1 MSADIAALKAAL
13 RQEALKRRKAMHE
26 AVRHEASV
34 RAARHFFDNV
44 ELVPGACVG
53 GYWPIRDE
61 LDVRL
66 ILGPLMDRIQPL
78 ALPVVEGPELP
89 LRFRRWEDGA
99 PLVEAGFGSLAPGP
113 EAMIVV
119 PDLLLVPVLG
129 FDRLG
134 TRLGYGGGYYDRTV
148 AAMAVR
154 PRLIGLA
161 FARQEFDQLPALPHD
176 MRLDAVVTEAG
187 FRRF

>member
-1 MSADIAALKAAL
+1 MKAAL

-26 AVRHEASV
+26 ALRHEASA
-34 RAARHFFDNV
+34 RAARHFFESAD
-44 ELVPGACVG
+44 LSPGALVG

-66 ILGPLMDRIQPL
+66 ILGPLMDRGQPL
-78 ALPVVEGPELP
+78 ALPVVVGPDLP
-89 LRFRRWEDGA
+89 LSFRRWQEGA
-99 PLVEAGFGSLAPGP
+99 ALIEAGFGSLAPGP
-113 EAMIVV
+113 EAPVVV

-161 FARQEFDQLPALPHD
+161 FQRQEFDQLPALQHD

-187 FRRF
+187 FRTF